1 MNGVKHDKGK
11 APMHLLLIEV
21 PRASVRLSE
30 ALSYGEG
37 KYGRGNWRNVPEGSD
52 RYLAATLRHLTAHAS
67 GEKVDDESGL
77 SHLAHAA
84 ANIMFLLDADDV
96 NHR

>member
-1 MNGVKHDKGK
+1 MEGVKHDKGK

-21 PRASVRLSE
+21 PKASVRLSE
-30 ALSYGEG
+30 ALSYGEN
-37 KYGRGNWRNVPEGSD
+37 KYGRGNWRNVPEAPD

-67 GEKVDDESGL
+67 GEEEDGESGL

-84 ANIMFLLDADDV
+84 ANIMFLLDAESA
-96 NHR
+96 